1 MKVYNQ
7 ASLSDVFNKFSQAK
21 RVGVSRVLSSVTE
34 AVFIQVGGGRVSL
47 SRWCCLEF
55 YFVETTFI
63 LEYIFFLFFGQPC
76 VQFSLQPTHPQEHSN
91 S

>member
-1 MKVYNQ
+1 MFLT
-7 ASLSDVFNKFSQAK
+7 SFSQAK

-47 SRWCCLEF
+47 LSTCCSEF

-63 LEYIFFLFFGQPC
+63 LE
-76 VQFSLQPTHPQEHSN
+76 
-91 S
+91 